1 MGVGH
6 VAAADLDEFVAEYD
20 ERGGIADPVAQVW
33 VSDFSLGFV
42 TPVDVEADGFSERYS
57 KMQLDLYRE
66 LSGREVDQ
74 TTNEMHV
81 DLDLDR
87 LVAAANPYGSVDVD
101 HIAKH
106 ARTILTALVVSD
118 LAPEARVLDM
128 GCGWG
133 ISTEM
138 LAFSGCAVTA
148 VDINPEFVQLVE
160 RRAKARGYAVQVEV
174 GSFDEY
180 EPAGQYDLVFFYE
193 CLHHAIAPWRVIDR
207 LGRHLAPGGKFTIAG
222 EPIQDTW
229 WPSWG
234 LRLDPQSVYCI
245 RKYGW
250 FESGWSRP
258 FITECFTR
266 AGFELTVLERIG
278 IGHSDIGVAVRPGEH
293 AEPPTAHWVVPVP
306 RGDDAPEPT
315 RAQRA
320 LARARC
326 LPRLRPR

>member
-74 TTNEMHV
+74 ATNEMHV

-87 LVAAANPYGSVDVD
+87 LAAAANPYGSVDVD

-118 LAPEARVLDM
+118 LDPGARVLDM

-138 LAFSGCAVTA
+138 LAFAGCDVTA

-293 AEPPTAHWVVPVP
+293 AEPPTAHWVVPVHP
-306 RGDDAPEPT
+306 PAEAPEPT
-315 RAQRA
+315 LARKA
-320 LARARC
+320 LAR
-326 LPRLRPR
+326 LRSLSGDR